1 MCLLPVHSRVFAN
14 RMNGFGDNNNSRPWT
29 HESVNA
35 SARVQA
41 ILLAVAMFTLS
52 FVTVLGNTVVIY
64 ALRTNRNLRTVMFGS

>member
-1 MCLLPVHSRVFAN
+1 MFLLPVHSRVFAN
-14 RMNGFGDNNNSRPWT
+14 GMNGFGDNNSRPWT

-64 ALRTNRNLRTVMFGS
+64 ALRTNRNLRTVMFGI